1 MLAHQL
7 NKNMKKDNQE
17 KEQIKKEEKK
27 VIQDD
32 HIE

>member
-1 MLAHQL
+1 
-7 NKNMKKDNQE
+7 MKKDNQE